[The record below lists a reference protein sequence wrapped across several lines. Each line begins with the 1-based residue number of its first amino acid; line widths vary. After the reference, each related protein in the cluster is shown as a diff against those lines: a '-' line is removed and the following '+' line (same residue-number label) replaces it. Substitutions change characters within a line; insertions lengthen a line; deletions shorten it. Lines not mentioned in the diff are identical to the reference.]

1 MSKKKVIIAGKLP
14 PPYIGPAIATKI
26 ILNSA
31 LKEQFDLLHLDTT
44 INKTV
49 SDFGKGGSSKI
60 FKNIAVYRNLIQLIR
75 ENRPELIHIPIS
87 QTTIGFLKDS
97 AFILIASLLRVKIVL
112 QLRGSNF
119 KNWMKTTNG
128 LTQKYVRFCL
138 QKSAGMIVLGN
149 NLRHLFE
156 DYYKPE
162 QIFVVPNGC
171 DIQIPEAERQDEVV
185 RVLYFANFLPSKGI
199 REVLKAM
206 VLLKAQRVVN
216 FELNA
221 VGAWDNDE
229 YKKECLRIVERNDL
243 TVSFNQPMSGD
254 MKWQAFANADVFIF
268 TPNMPEGHPW
278 VIVEALAAALPI
290 ISTDQ
295 GAILES
301 VLHEK
306 NGYIVDSN
314 STEEIANRLLELIQD
329 ESKRSSMGNESYKI
343 YKQNFTEGNMVQN
356 LAITYNDILKED
368 RSNTLQK

>member
-1 MSKKKVIIAGKLP
+1 MIITGKLP